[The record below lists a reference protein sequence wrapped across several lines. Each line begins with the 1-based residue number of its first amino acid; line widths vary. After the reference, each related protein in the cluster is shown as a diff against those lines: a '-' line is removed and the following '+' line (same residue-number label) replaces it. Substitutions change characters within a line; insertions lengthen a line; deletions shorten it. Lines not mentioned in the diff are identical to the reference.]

1 MAQSGI
7 LAAGSVNGS
16 SDRTGPLADQ
26 IGNRKTNILKENSSS
41 PPSNSSFAPTHSVRP
56 VLNNVEACAI
66 ATTQASRPHRW
77 KRNTR
82 PQRQKKEKKR
92 GGEKEREKKNWKRAV
107 REHTPSPSE
116 GSERRLDWLI
126 AVPEEPRTL
135 RRDGTAFAKA
145 EADASRSFPKVTT
158 KFPGR
163 SAASSG
169 PSRFARGASQ
179 SRSQRKMVLKT
190 RLLKH
195 TDLMCS

>member
-82 PQRQKKEKKR
+82 PQRHKKERRRGVGCKR
-92 GGEKEREKKNWKRAV
+92 KREKENWKRAV
-107 REHTPSPSE
+107 RERTPPSPSE
-116 GSERRLDWLI
+116 RSERRLDWLI
-126 AVPEEPRTL
+126 AVPQEPRTL
-135 RRDGTAFAKA
+135 RRDGVPF
-145 EADASRSFPKVTT
+145 ASRSFPKVTT
-158 KFPGR
+158 KFHGR
-163 SAASSG
+163 SAGAQRLSNPLAKKNG
-169 PSRFARGASQ
+169 TGNPSIKTDRPN
-179 SRSQRKMVLKT
+179 VLVT
-190 RLLKH
+190 LL
-195 TDLMCS
+195 L